1 MGSSTYSFSNSFPG
15 RFNARW
21 GHFAP
26 QILIVSIGL
35 VIAVGF
41 YPPGPSASLL
51 VGLGLVFF
59 ILGTWV
65 MLRAHDR
72 SLCEHCVRDM
82 PLNPSAQAQRYQ
94 RRFWMSHTGAEPR
107 FVLPYIAVLIGSNF
121 FFAGTVGRIGWAL
134 VQASMIYLILS
145 YATHRRLQPWCPWC
159 SSGGGGDEVHDA
171 PDPLPNNDHQLV

>member
-1 MGSSTYSFSNSFPG
+1 MASHADSYSS

-26 QILIVSIGL
+26 QLLIMSIGL

-41 YPPGPSASLL
+41 YPPGPSAALL

-65 MLRAHDR
+65 MMRAHDR
-72 SLCEHCVRDM
+72 ALCEHCVMDM
-82 PLNPSAQAQRYQ
+82 PLNPSEQAQKYR

-107 FVLPYIAVLIGSNF
+107 FILPYIAVLIGSNF
-121 FFAGTVGRIGWAL
+121 FFAGTIGRIGWAL
-134 VQASMIYLILS
+134 VQTSMIYLILA

-171 PDPLPNNDHQLV
+171 PEPLPHDDRQLV